1 MHGGE
6 LLPVAYDDGG
16 RPKPRRDVMDGE
28 QGGEYKTKRRG
39 HAYVP
44 MISAE
49 VRNSRERIMMLARIV
64 RRVLGWV
71 VVKVDLSF
79 VAGCVL

>member
-1 MHGGE
+1 
-6 LLPVAYDDGG
+6 
-16 RPKPRRDVMDGE
+16 MDGE
-28 QGGEYKTKRRG
+28 QGGEYKTKGRG

-49 VRNSRERIMMLARIV
+49 VRNSRERIMMRARIV

-71 VVKVDLSF
+71 ELEVDLSF
-79 VAGCVL
+79 LLLQVVFYDDRCREK

>member
-1 MHGGE
+1 MHK
-6 LLPVAYDDGG
+6 A
-16 RPKPRRDVMDGE
+16 RRDVMDGE
-28 QGGEYKTKRRG
+28 QGGECKTIRRG
-39 HAYVP
+39 HGAYVP

-49 VRNSRERIMMLARIV
+49 VRNRRERIMMLARIV

-71 VVKVDLSF
+71 EVEVDLSS

>member
-1 MHGGE
+1 MHK
-6 LLPVAYDDGG
+6 A
-16 RPKPRRDVMDGE
+16 RRDVMNGE
-28 QGGEYKTKRRG
+28 QGGECKTIRRG

-44 MISAE
+44 MTSTE
-49 VRNSRERIMMLARIV
+49 VRNMRERIMMLARIV

-71 VVKVDLSF
+71 EVEVDLSF

>member
-1 MHGGE
+1 M
-6 LLPVAYDDGG
+6 DD
-16 RPKPRRDVMDGE
+16 K
-28 QGGEYKTKRRG
+28 QGGEYKTMRRG
-39 HAYVP
+39 HGAYVP

-49 VRNSRERIMMLARIV
+49 VIRRRERIMLARIV

-71 VVKVDLSF
+71 EVEVDLSF